1 MVALGSAE
9 KSESGDS
16 DPSVG
21 TVVRVTAEEAV
32 TNELRRAIREG
43 LLVPGQRLTQSEIA
57 RQLGVSRIPLRDAL
71 RRLEVESLVKIEG
84 HKGARVTELTADAVA
99 EIYEMRILLEERCM
113 TYSVK
118 NLTEDAAQRLSVEA
132 AAMHDALTP
141 AEAFNQRRSFY
152 SDLYQY
158 ANRPRMRRLIM
169 QLRDNVDRYHLL
181 GDREHADHA
190 HNDLAKAIANRN
202 PQRAAAVLVE
212 HISESR
218 DDLIEE
224 LRRNGFKEAGSSSA

>member
-1 MVALGSAE
+1 MTEL
-9 KSESGDS
+9 ESDKTEPR
-16 DPSVG
+16 DPNLSVG
-21 TVVRVTAEEAV
+21 TVLRITAEEAV

-71 RRLEVESLVKIEG
+71 RRLEVESLVKIDG

-99 EIYEMRILLEERCM
+99 EIYEMRILLEARCM
-113 TYSVK
+113 TYAVENMSEE
-118 NLTEDAAQRLSVEA
+118 TAQRLSVVA
-132 AAMHDALTP
+132 TAMDDALTP
-141 AEAFNQRRSFY
+141 AEAFNERRNFY
-152 SDLYQY
+152 SDLYRQ
-158 ANRPRMRRLIM
+158 ANRPRMRRFIM

-181 GDREHADHA
+181 SDRENAYHA
-190 HNDLAKAIANRN
+190 HKDLADAIANRN

-224 LRRNGFKEAGSSSA
+224 LRQSGLDEADSVSP